1 MTPAALPDPSR
12 LGDVLMAFLSILFE
26 GAPYILI
33 GTLLSGL
40 IDAFLPAKLLDRLLP
55 RNRVFSTLIAG
66 FLGLIFPVCEC
77 AVVPVIR
84 RLVQKG
90 LPLSCALTYMLS
102 APIMNPIVAV
112 STLTAFKEFQKV
124 NGWLEI
130 GNATMTLARLSLGYA
145 VAVTVGLIVLRFR
158 PERILKPS
166 IVEGIEAPR
175 AEGTTTPKVSF
186 NGRLV
191 HAMRT
196 AMRDFLD
203 TGMYFTIGVIIT
215 SVFNTQVNQAV
226 LDGVAG
232 NEWLALPS
240 IMGLAFVLSLCST
253 SDAFIAAPMAAF
265 SQAAKLAFLV
275 FGPMMDIKLM
285 FMYSVVFRRRVVLIM
300 LLGTFLLIGLL
311 SQPWISLMELLQT
324 SPKP

>member
-1 MTPAALPDPSR
+1 
-12 LGDVLMAFLSILFE
+12 VLKA
-26 GAPYILI
+26 
-33 GTLLSGL
+33 
-40 IDAFLPAKLLDRLLP
+40 
-55 RNRVFSTLIAG
+55 
-66 FLGLIFPVCEC
+66 
-77 AVVPVIR
+77 
-84 RLVQKG
+84 
-90 LPLSCALTYMLS
+90 
-102 APIMNPIVAV
+102 
-112 STLTAFKEFQKV
+112 
-124 NGWLEI
+124 
-130 GNATMTLARLSLGYA
+130 
-145 VAVTVGLIVLRFR
+145 
-158 PERILKPS
+158 S
-166 IVEGIEAPR
+166 IVDGIQSPQATNAP
-175 AEGTTTPKVSF
+175 TPRVSF

-232 NEWLALPS
+232 NDWLALPS

-285 FMYSVVFRRRVVLIM
+285 FMYSVVFRRRVVFLM

-311 SQPWISLMELLQT
+311 AQPWISLMELLQT
-324 SPKP
+324 TPKP

>member
-145 VAVTVGLIVLRFR
+145 VAVAVGLIVLRFR

-166 IVEGIEAPR
+166 IVEGIETPR
-175 AEGTTTPKVSF
+175 PEGASVPKVSF

-300 LLGTFLLIGLL
+300 LFGTFLLIGLL